1 MNANNK
7 NIYKIPR
14 IPALPEEHSVA
25 KITLFRLDIANAEV
39 TMRSNAG
46 TTPYLSY
53 AHKNIEKPIVFGLGD
68 KESKSLTQLMTA
80 IPSKNS
86 LQSPGYQ
93 LSKDD
98 ALASLFLVKHA
109 MRGLTWWTID
119 VEAKVSPRDKQKI
132 SFIIPTNTVKKHH
145 AEFELSTTSTHPL
158 TRYQFDNDEAI
169 YIIDHF
175 DDKTHPIILSIHDN
189 NADFPS
195 KAPLHYAAQKLTY
208 NEKKALYGKSL

>member
-1 MNANNK
+1 MNTN

-14 IPALPEEHSVA
+14 IPTLPENHSVA
-25 KITLFRLDIANAEV
+25 KITVCRLDIANAKV
-39 TMRSNAG
+39 TMRHAVG
-46 TTPYLSY
+46 TTPHISY
-53 AHKNIEKPIVFGLGD
+53 AHKNTEAPILFGLCD
-68 KESKSLTQLMTA
+68 KEAKSLKLLMTA

-86 LQSPGYQ
+86 LQSPDHQ
-93 LSKDD
+93 LSKDE

-119 VEAKVSPRDKQKI
+119 IEAKVDHQDKQKI
-132 SFIIPTNTVKKHH
+132 SLIIPANTVKKHQ
-145 AEFELSTTSTHPL
+145 AEFDLCSTSSQSL

-175 DDKTHPIILSIHDN
+175 EDKTHPIILSIHDN

-208 NEKKALYGKSL
+208 NEQKALYGKSL